1 MYPYP
6 MLMPSKRLYPYGP
19 YISPKTQGCDC
30 GEHMN
35 KRSTTTERNHIQT
48 DSKRNDN
55 EKFLEIQKIDR
66 EIQTMSRPRYL
77 TTDIFLTGTGKA
89 QKRH

>member
-6 MLMPSKRLYPYGP
+6 MLLPSKRFYPYGNL
-19 YISPKTQGCDC
+19 SPKTQGCDC

-77 TTDIFLTGTGKA
+77 TTDIYLAGTIKA

>member
-30 GEHMN
+30 GEHIN
-35 KRSTTTERNHIQT
+35 KRSTTTERNHQT

-77 TTDIFLTGTGKA
+77 TTDIYLAGTIKA

>member
-6 MLMPSKRLYPYGP
+6 MLLPSKRFYPYGN
-19 YISPKTQGCDC
+19 ISPNTQGCDC

-77 TTDIFLTGTGKA
+77 TTDAFQA
-89 QKRH
+89 Q